1 MNLLPRSVATLT
13 LAVSAVPGV
22 APLAAHPHPQQHRPM
37 AQHAAVHHV
46 VGHPAVAHVAAHP
59 LPHALIRPAIRPL
72 VHPMVRPVLEA
83 KLPGAVRLTIHAVAH
98 PVAKVAA
105 DKTAAPTP
113 ERPGGWTPQNPASP
127 AVLGAATF
135 AVQSLSQTLG
145 KHYVVENID
154 RADSQV
160 VEGVDYR
167 LKLRIAQL
175 DGEILGARK
184 DCTVGVW
191 SRPWLKPADKL
202 VSADCQSVDAALPAA
217 PVAPAI
223 QKAMPAGAKQ
233 VAAKKCTVAKKD
245 VVAAKKSAVRAA

>member
-22 APLAAHPHPQQHRPM
+22 APLAAHLHPQQHRPTV
-37 AQHAAVHHV
+37 QHAAVHHV

-72 VHPMVRPVLEA
+72 VHPVVRPVLDA

-98 PVAKVAA
+98 PAAKVAA
-105 DKTAAPTP
+105 DKTATP
-113 ERPGGWTPQNPASP
+113 ASKGPGGWTPQDPAS
-127 AVLGAATF
+127 AQVLGVAAF

-154 RADSQV
+154 GAESQV
-160 VEGVDYR
+160 VEGVNYR

-175 DGEILGARK
+175 NGEILGARK
-184 DCTVGVW
+184 DCTVDVW

-202 VSADCQSVDAALPAA
+202 VSADCQSDDAALP
-217 PVAPAI
+217 VAS
-223 QKAMPAGAKQ
+223 KQ
-233 VAAKKCTVAKKD
+233 SEA
-245 VVAAKKSAVRAA
+245 RA

>member
-22 APLAAHPHPQQHRPM
+22 APLAAHLHPQQHRPT

-46 VGHPAVAHVAAHP
+46 AGRPAVAHVAAHP
-59 LPHALIRPAIRPL
+59 LPHAPIRPAIRPL
-72 VHPMVRPVLEA
+72 VRPVVRPVLEA
-83 KLPGAVRLTIHAVAH
+83 KLPGAVRLTVHAVAH

-105 DKTAAPTP
+105 DKTATP
-113 ERPGGWTPQNPASP
+113 AAKGPGGWTPQDPASP

-145 KHYVVENID
+145 KHYVVENISG
-154 RADSQV
+154 AESQV
-160 VEGVDYR
+160 VEGVNYR

-184 DCTVGVW
+184 DCTVDVW

-202 VSADCQSVDAALPAA
+202 VSADCQADYAAVPAA
-217 PVAPAI
+217 V
-223 QKAMPAGAKQ
+223 KQ
-233 VAAKKCTVAKKD
+233 VAAKK
-245 VVAAKKSAVRAA
+245 SEVRA